1 MAAADKE
8 PTNWL
13 TLALRVGLSTLRDLT
28 ARRRLM
34 FYLTIS
40 AMVQLALGLLI
51 LNQLSKFPILFV
63 LYWAFC
69 LLQVGLMILFAL
81 YDMLTVRQ
89 DQRAELARLRQT
101 IVADNLNSSPPTTHA
116 DDPEKP
122 GKT

>member
-101 IVADNLNSSPPTTHA
+101 IVADNLNSSPRSTHA

>member
-1 MAAADKE
+1 
-8 PTNWL
+8 
-13 TLALRVGLSTLRDLT
+13 
-28 ARRRLM
+28 
-34 FYLTIS
+34 
-40 AMVQLALGLLI
+40 MVQLALGLLI

-101 IVADNLNSSPPTTHA
+101 IVADNINSSPRSTHA